1 MKYFTISFLSV
12 NETKNF
18 SKFRVVPLYYDQIRY
33 VFAVYFELQKA
44 LVIKN
49 KKLWHNNKLVCL
61 KFVNSKI
68 FCLHRLAVKHS
79 SENTLKWMGTQNKY
93 KRNLQKK
100 TDIVSSEF
108 SKHRMTI
115 HKGYDAKGPSL
126 KVRNVLRRVEFSW
139 NWVKHFG
146 LGFRAWPAL
155 SPSPWKPGWR
165 HTTDILHHIRTL
177 SNSINSNL
185 LVDIITI
192 AVCNRFLFF
201 LDFWN
206 IDDW

>member
-1 MKYFTISFLSV
+1 M
-12 NETKNF
+12 F
-18 SKFRVVPLYYDQIRY
+18 SKFRLVPLSYDQIRY

-44 LVIKN
+44 LVINN
-49 KKLWHNNKLVCL
+49 KKLWHNSKLVCL

-68 FCLHRLAVKHS
+68 FCLHRLAVKRS

-108 SKHRMTI
+108 NKHRITR

-155 SPSPWKPGWR
+155 TPSPWKTGLTSYHCHY
-165 HTTDILHHIRTL
+165 HTTSYPNFIKQYQQ
-177 SNSINSNL
+177 
-185 LVDIITI
+185 
-192 AVCNRFLFF
+192 
-201 LDFWN
+201 
-206 IDDW
+206 